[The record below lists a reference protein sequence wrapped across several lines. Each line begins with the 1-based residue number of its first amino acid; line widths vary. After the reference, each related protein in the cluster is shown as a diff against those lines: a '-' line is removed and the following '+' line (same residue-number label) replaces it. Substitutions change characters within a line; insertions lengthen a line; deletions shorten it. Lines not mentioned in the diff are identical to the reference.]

1 MSNKKNSINNYV
13 CPNCFYKLRYCK
25 CDSEYPLYL
34 IHIDK
39 NIQKHI
45 QILNK
50 KGYKTKFCCEGHD
63 SFCYITFYYDYF
75 TMHNINNFPNGFNYD
90 KKRCNLSYT
99 FKKSLSDEEKEI
111 EKENILKELLDFC
124 KNLKD
129 IN

>member
-1 MSNKKNSINNYV
+1 MSSNKISINNYV

-50 KGYKTKFCCEGHD
+50 KGYKTKFCCEGHNKY
-63 SFCYITFYYDYF
+63 CYITFIDDYF
-75 TMHNINNFPNGFNYD
+75 SKYNIDCFPNGFIYD
-90 KKRCNLSYT
+90 KKRYNLYYT
-99 FKKSLSDEEKEI
+99 FNDNLSDEEKNI
-111 EKENILKELLDFC
+111 AKEYTLNQLLTFC

-129 IN
+129 IT